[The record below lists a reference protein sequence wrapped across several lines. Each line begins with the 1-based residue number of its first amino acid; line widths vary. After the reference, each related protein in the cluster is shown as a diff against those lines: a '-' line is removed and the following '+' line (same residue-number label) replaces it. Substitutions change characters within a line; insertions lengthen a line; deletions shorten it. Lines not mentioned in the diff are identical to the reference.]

1 MKISLQMTMG
11 IALIFALAAF
21 YVAFTGFASAG
32 EIADAQLASDA
43 RGFAWF
49 WAFLGGVAGAACV
62 GCWWLIRAASS
73 GEPGE

>member
-11 IALIFALAAF
+11 IAALFALASF
-21 YVAFTGFASAG
+21 YVAFTGFTSVG

-49 WAFLGGVAGAACV
+49 WAFLGIVASATIL
-62 GCWWLIRAASS
+62 GCWWLIRAGDAADR
-73 GEPGE
+73 GE